1 MILRVTACEFLG
13 RTETGRSR
21 PMKCVCE
28 SATGDTIY
36 AYVKYKG
43 FHDDF
48 QKDHL
53 VGEVV
58 ANLFALDIGLPA
70 AAPCLVTVEPE
81 FVDLLP
87 DSPVYDEL
95 RLALRDAP
103 LTAFGSVQLD
113 PVRRWV
119 QTDLVHRAQRQDAT
133 MLYLFDTLVENSDRG
148 LRNPNLLMSGLDFKV
163 IDFGHAFQRCHEGND
178 YDATRRPWERGGI
191 KNHYQGDL
199 QHIMFKH
206 IIPPDEQVLSEFT
219 TKLAG
224 LEDAR
229 IEDYLT
235 CVPPEWGQDTACKII
250 TYLLEA
256 RDNATEFTSE
266 ARGVL
271 R

>member
-1 MILRVTACEFLG
+1 MRCA
-13 RTETGRSR
+13 
-21 PMKCVCE
+21 CE

-36 AYVKYKG
+36 AYVKYEG
-43 FHDDF
+43 FHEDF

-70 AAPCLVTVEPE
+70 AEPCLVTVEPD

-87 DSPVYDEL
+87 DGSQYDGL
-95 RLALRDAP
+95 RWALRDAP

-119 QTDLVHRAQRQDAT
+119 QTDLVHRSQRQDAT

-148 LRNPNLLMSGLDFKV
+148 LRNPNLLMSGFDFKV
-163 IDFGHAFQRCHEGND
+163 IDFGHCFQRCHEGND
-178 YDATRRPWERGGI
+178 FGAARRPWELGGI
-191 KNHYQGDL
+191 ANHFPGDL
-199 QHIMFKH
+199 QHIMFQH
-206 IIPPDEQVLSEFT
+206 IIPPDEEVLSHFT
-219 TKLAG
+219 SVLAG

-229 IEDYLT
+229 IEDYVT
-235 CVPPEWGQDTACKII
+235 CVPPEWGQDTACKIVS
-250 TYLLEA
+250 YLLDA
-256 RDNATEFTSE
+256 RDQATEFTNQ
-266 ARGVL
+266 ARRVL